1 LITIHMTTYARY
13 RSGLLQA
20 AIQSVLSQGFRDFE
34 FIIHDDASND
44 GSAEYLR
51 NVASADSRVRI
62 LRHSRNVNSVAISLG
77 RCLVD
82 SSPDRPFVSWMFD
95 DCVLVPD
102 ALDKLANRIRQN
114 TVDVLFGVTDVHLK
128 DGSVLKVGS
137 KPASEIRREI
147 GKSSVLVPNAGILI
161 HRGVF
166 DRIGWYDPSIVLRRS
181 CDWDLFRRIFAA
193 GVSFET
199 IPDVLVQEHGET
211 QADSLRNSFT
221 TTFDIMHRFAAA
233 RDATGPNLSVKNCL
247 AMPVDWIPPGDWT
260 DDEIAFMQFMFLE
273 YFISVAD
280 IPRALRWA
288 KRLESKLNRPSLSL
302 SNLRIVSEG
311 KNGDRSLLS
320 AGAYCGVLLGIY
332 KQALAARD
340 LTI

>member
-1 LITIHMTTYARY
+1 MTTYARY

-20 AIQSVLSQGFRDFE
+20 AVQSVLSQDFRDFE

-44 GSAEYLR
+44 GSAEYLGG
-51 NVASADSRVRI
+51 VASADSRVRI
-62 LRHSRNVNSVAISLG
+62 LRRSQNVNSVAISLG

-82 SSPDRPFVSWMFD
+82 SNPDRPFVSWMFD
-95 DCVLVPD
+95 DCVLVPG
-102 ALDKLANRIRQN
+102 ALDKLARNIRQRA
-114 TVDVLFGVTDVHLK
+114 VDVLFGVTDVHLK
-128 DGSVLKVGS
+128 DGGVLKVGS

-161 HRGVF
+161 HRRVF

-199 IPDVLVQEHGET
+199 IPDVLAEEHGET

-221 TTFDIMHRFAAA
+221 TTFDIMHRFTSA
-233 RDATGPNLSVKNCL
+233 RDATGLDLGVKNCL
-247 AMPVDWIPPGDWT
+247 SMPIDWIPPGNWS

-273 YFISVAD
+273 YFISVAN
-280 IPRALRWA
+280 IPQALRWA
-288 KRLESKLNRPSLSL
+288 KRLEPKLDRPSLSL
-302 SNLRIVSEG
+302 SNLRIIGEG
-311 KNGDRSLLS
+311 KNGDRSLLC

-332 KQALAARD
+332 KQALAAKG
-340 LTI
+340 LTV